1 MPAQGTG
8 FGLFLHQSQCSLF
21 WLQGQDSCCAQL
33 WLELHFNSN
42 RENRNKDFSG
52 IHKGVWQRDL
62 YWSQMNSRCKIW
74 GDGTIMIGRA
84 HVRCFYP
91 PCAGGHQAS
100 VLANS
105 VLAGEVG
112 GGELG
117 WGGWR

>member
-1 MPAQGTG
+1 
-8 FGLFLHQSQCSLF
+8 
-21 WLQGQDSCCAQL
+21 
-33 WLELHFNSN
+33 
-42 RENRNKDFSG
+42 
-52 IHKGVWQRDL
+52 
-62 YWSQMNSRCKIW
+62 MNSRCKIW

-91 PCAGGHQAS
+91 PCAGEHQAS

-117 WGGWR
+117 WGGGGGVKSQIGALGAAVECKVVVL